1 MRHFHF
7 PHDPGHDPT
16 HSPSATEV
24 KTSLIKLRHAV
35 ERRVKERIVRGISER
50 ELPGHTDAAALA
62 SFYLAIVQGMS
73 TQARDGA
80 KRDKLRAIAD
90 AAMPIWPLA

>member
-1 MRHFHF
+1 
-7 PHDPGHDPT
+7 
-16 HSPSATEV
+16 V
-24 KTSLIKLRHAV
+24 KEIADRPRPKTGRPLSFDRGAV
-35 ERRVKERIVRGISER
+35 ERRVKERIVRGISEG

-90 AAMPIWPLA
+90 AAMSIWPLA